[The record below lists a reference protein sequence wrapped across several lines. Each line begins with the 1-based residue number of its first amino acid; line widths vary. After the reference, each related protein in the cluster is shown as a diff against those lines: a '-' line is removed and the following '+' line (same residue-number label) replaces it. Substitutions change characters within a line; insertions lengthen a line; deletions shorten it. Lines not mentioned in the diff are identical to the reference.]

1 VAVVINNFD
10 VTAESEAPAES
21 RGGASGGAGQALD
34 PDDFV
39 SRYGTLLRDF
49 IRDEIERHLRNL
61 AD

>member
-10 VTAESEAPAES
+10 VTAQSEGPAES
-21 RGGASGGAGQALD
+21 RGGASGGPTQPLD

-39 SRYGTLLRDF
+39 ARYGTLLRDF

>member
-1 VAVVINNFD
+1 VVINNFD
-10 VTAESEAPAES
+10 VTAQSEAPAES
-21 RGGASGGAGQALD
+21 RGSAPGAAAQPLD

-39 SRYGTLLRDF
+39 SRYGALLRDF